1 MTARYKCLLTIL
13 LFSAAF
19 SAKAQ
24 ESMMGKVDNVLLQ
37 RLIDTAKVRYPR
49 MKKYQHKI
57 SEQHYA
63 VNKAKWGWFEGLT
76 FAYTYSSSTSTTT
89 PTNNS
94 NLQGYTPGI
103 FINFG
108 NMLSRP
114 ATIKMAREELRIAED
129 EKEEFNLALE
139 AQIKDRYYKYVEAMA
154 ILNLRAKSANDADV
168 SQTQIRYKYEQGIE
182 TFDNYSKVLVLYSVS
197 SQNKIEAESAV
208 LRSKSALEEMVGA
221 KLEEFN

>member
-1 MTARYKCLLTIL
+1 MTARYKFLLTFL

-49 MKKYQHKI
+49 MKRYQHKI
-57 SEQHYA
+57 TEQHYA

-114 ATIKMAREELRIAED
+114 ATIKMAREELKIAED
-129 EKEEFNLALE
+129 EKEEFNLTLE